1 MSDHTPA
8 IQFLERLNTEYRELH
23 QAYEDLFWRSY
34 MGDHSVDAR
43 MNTALAA
50 RDAFRTSEV
59 YARQVDE
66 LMVGAN
72 AATKARLLVWANFFR
87 QYQSPKE
94 TLQLKKKIQKLES
107 TILRRRSTRKEGYI
121 DPHTK
126 KFVAASAIKMRTML
140 RTHADEKVRKA
151 CFDAREK
158 LALDYVEEYIE
169 LVGLRNEYARALGY
183 SDFYDMKVR
192 REDGMTKD
200 ELFVLF
206 DTIYDKTKYA
216 FDDIRTLEKTMPGLR
231 KPWNF
236 GYLLAGDFTKEE
248 DPYFQFDEALLR
260 WGRSFAA
267 LGIDYKQGTLTLDLL
282 DRKGKWNNGFC
293 HWPKLVHFEDG
304 KRVPGSS
311 NFTCN
316 VVTGQV
322 GSGVQGYVT
331 LFHEGGHAA
340 HFLNVEQREVV
351 LNHEYAPMS
360 VSWAETQSM
369 FLDTL
374 FSSVEWKMRHA
385 TSADGATYPFE
396 LFERKVRALHPLQP
410 TRMHSIA
417 FVANFEREVYESKTL
432 SREKVIAIAKKQYK
446 KYHDHSVDSL
456 AALNVPHIYS
466 WESSGSYHGYGL
478 AELALSQW
486 RDYFYTKYGY
496 IVDNPKVGQ
505 EMQVV
510 WKLGAAKTFKEFVVL
525 ATGKKL
531 SAKSFLTEVTASADR
546 TIRVAKERVKRMES
560 VKLSIKP
567 IDLNAH
573 IHLVHGTEVVATNA
587 KSFEDMA
594 ATYKAWLAKM
604 KQI

>member
-1 MSDHTPA
+1 
-8 IQFLERLNTEYRELH
+8 
-23 QAYEDLFWRSY
+23 
-34 MGDHSVDAR
+34 
-43 MNTALAA
+43 
-50 RDAFRTSEV
+50 
-59 YARQVDE
+59 
-66 LMVGAN
+66 
-72 AATKARLLVWANFFR
+72 
-87 QYQSPKE
+87 
-94 TLQLKKKIQKLES
+94 
-107 TILRRRSTRKEGYI
+107 
-121 DPHTK
+121 
-126 KFVAASAIKMRTML
+126 
-140 RTHADEKVRKA
+140 
-151 CFDAREK
+151 
-158 LALDYVEEYIE
+158 
-169 LVGLRNEYARALGY
+169 
-183 SDFYDMKVR
+183 
-192 REDGMTKD
+192 MTKD